1 MPMASYSPP
10 TRLQGLLQVM
20 ERWPRDTRDTLFM
33 LAVIAWVL
41 LPQVS
46 HLPLWCSL
54 TAAAVLLWRTALTL
68 TGRPLPRRWWLL
80 LVLGLAL
87 AATLFTYR
95 TVLGRDAGVT
105 LTVVLLTLK
114 TLELRARRDAFVV
127 FFLSFFTL
135 VTTFFYSQSLLTAA
149 AMLLALLGLLTA
161 LVNAHLPVGK
171 PPLLQSAR
179 IAGGMALLGA
189 PIMALL
195 FMLFP
200 RIGPLWGLPADA
212 MSGRS
217 GLSATMEVGNVA
229 QLALDSSI
237 AMRVRFDG
245 PVPPASN
252 LYFRGPVLSTFDGRA
267 WRPLLSGFPPGMQL
281 GADLQVR
288 GPAVRYEVTLEPSRQ
303 PWLLLLDASPEAP
316 ALSALRAGMTSE
328 LQWLT
333 DRPVMDLLRYRAQAY
348 TDFRHGPMRPLAGLQ
363 DYLTLPP
370 GFNPRTLALA
380 AQMLRQPELR
390 EGDGARLVAAVL
402 QRLRNGGYTYTL
414 SPGLSGQ
421 HSADEFWFDGRK
433 GFCEHIASSFV
444 VLMRAMDV
452 PARVVTG
459 YQGGERNDVDGF
471 WVVRQRDAHA
481 WAEVWLAGRGW
492 VRVDPTAAVA
502 PGRIDTLERLE
513 APSNAMATA
522 LTAVSPQLRRTLRT
536 LWDATNNQWNQWV
549 LNYGQERQLNLLRN
563 LGFKAPSWETASYLL
578 IAIVVLASLLG
589 AAWTLWDGRR
599 RDPWLHLLARATER
613 LSKRGVWLPPQCT
626 PREMAR
632 LTLAQFGDSN
642 AFALAMHGWL
652 LRLEAQRYA
661 PPTAARERL
670 VTLGR
675 DLQRIPLP
683 K

>member
-1 MPMASYSPP
+1 MARQAPP

-20 ERWPRDTRDTLFM
+20 QHWPRDTRDTLFM

-41 LPQVS
+41 LLQVS

-54 TAAAVLLWRTALTL
+54 TAAAVLLWRAGLTL
-68 TGRPLPRRWWLL
+68 TGRPLPSRWWLL

-87 AATLFTYR
+87 AATLLTYR

-135 VTTFFYSQSLLTAA
+135 LTTFFYSQSLLTAL

-189 PIMALL
+189 PIMAVL

-200 RIGPLWGLPADA
+200 RVGPLWGLPADA

-237 AMRVRFDG
+237 AMRVRFEG
-245 PVPPASN
+245 TAPPASS

-267 WRPLLSGFPPGMQL
+267 WRALRSDFPPGMQL

-288 GPAVRYEVTLEPSRQ
+288 GAAVRYEVTLEPSYR

-316 ALSALRAGMTSE
+316 VLKGLRAGMTPE

-333 DRPVMDLLRYRAQAY
+333 DRPVTDLLRYRAEAY
-348 TDFRHGPMRPLAGLQ
+348 TDFRHGPSRLLTGLQ

-390 EGDGARLVAAVL
+390 QGDGASLVAAVL
-402 QRLRNGGYTYTL
+402 QRLRSGGYTYTL
-414 SPGLSGQ
+414 SPGVSGQ
-421 HSADEFWFDGRK
+421 HSADEFWFDGK
-433 GFCEHIASSFV
+433 QGFCEHIASSFV
-444 VLMRAMDV
+444 ILMRAMDV

-459 YQGGERNDVDGF
+459 YQGGERNPVDDF

-492 VRVDPTAAVA
+492 VRIDPTAAVA
-502 PGRIDTLERLE
+502 PGRIGTLERLE
-513 APSNAMATA
+513 APENAIATA
-522 LTAVSPQLRRTLRT
+522 LTAVSPQLRLTLRT
-536 LWDATNNQWNQWV
+536 LWDATNNRWNQWV
-549 LNYGQERQLNLLRN
+549 LNYGQDRQLSLLRN
-563 LGFKAPSWETASYLL
+563 LGFDAPSWETASYLL
-578 IAIVVLASLLG
+578 IAIVVLASLVG
-589 AAWTLWDGRR
+589 MAWILWDGRR
-599 RDPWLHLLARATER
+599 QDPWLRLLARAAAR
-613 LSKRGVWLPPQCT
+613 LAKRGVPLPPQCT

-632 LTLAQFGDSN
+632 LTLAQLGDSN
-642 AFALAMHGWL
+642 AFALAMRDWL

-661 PPTAARERL
+661 PSQGARERL
-670 VTLGR
+670 VTLSR
-675 DLQRIPLP
+675 DLQRIPQP
-683 K
+683 T

>member
-1 MPMASYSPP
+1 MASYAPP

-20 ERWPRDTRDTLFM
+20 QQWPRETRDTLFM
-33 LAVIAWVL
+33 LTVIACVL

-54 TAAAVLLWRTALTL
+54 TAAAVLLWRAALTL

-105 LTVVLLTLK
+105 LTVVLLALK

-127 FFLSFFTL
+127 FFLGFFSL
-135 VTTFFYSQSLLTAA
+135 LTTFFYSQSLLTAVA
-149 AMLLALLGLLTA
+149 ILLALLGLLTA

-189 PIMALL
+189 PIMAVL

-237 AMRVRFDG
+237 AMRVRFEG
-245 PVPPASN
+245 TAPPASSM
-252 LYFRGPVLSTFDGRA
+252 YFRGPVLSTFDGRA
-267 WRPLLSGFPPGMQL
+267 WRALRSDFPPGMQL

-288 GPAVRYEVTLEPSRQ
+288 GAPVPYEVTLEPNHR

-316 ALSALRAGMTSE
+316 VLKGLRAGMTPE

-333 DRPVMDLLRYRAQAY
+333 DRPVTDLLRYRAEAY
-348 TDFRHGPMRPLAGLQ
+348 TDFRHGPMRLLAGLQ
-363 DYLTLPP
+363 DYLALPP

-380 AQMLRQPELR
+380 AEMLRQPELR
-390 EGDGARLVAAVL
+390 QGDGASLVAAVL
-402 QRLRNGGYTYTL
+402 QRLRSGGYTYTL

-421 HSADEFWFDGRK
+421 HSADEFWFDSRK

-452 PARVVTG
+452 PARVG
-459 YQGGERNDVDGF
+459 KGRPDGGRG
-471 WVVRQRDAHA
+471 A
-481 WAEVWLAGRGW
+481 WAHRHVGTAG
-492 VRVDPTAAVA
+492 
-502 PGRIDTLERLE
+502 
-513 APSNAMATA
+513 S
-522 LTAVSPQLRRTLRT
+522 
-536 LWDATNNQWNQWV
+536 
-549 LNYGQERQLNLLRN
+549 
-563 LGFKAPSWETASYLL
+563 
-578 IAIVVLASLLG
+578 
-589 AAWTLWDGRR
+589 
-599 RDPWLHLLARATER
+599 
-613 LSKRGVWLPPQCT
+613 
-626 PREMAR
+626 
-632 LTLAQFGDSN
+632 
-642 AFALAMHGWL
+642 
-652 LRLEAQRYA
+652 
-661 PPTAARERL
+661 ARERHRHGPDSGQPAAAHDAARA
-670 VTLGR
+670 VGR
-675 DLQRIPLP
+675 HQQPLEP
-683 K
+683 MGAELRPGPAA